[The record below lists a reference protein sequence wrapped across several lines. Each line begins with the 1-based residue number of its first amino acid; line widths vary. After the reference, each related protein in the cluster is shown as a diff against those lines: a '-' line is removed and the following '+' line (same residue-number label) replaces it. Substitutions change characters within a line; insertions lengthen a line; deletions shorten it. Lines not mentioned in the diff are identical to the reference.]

1 VSLWARI
8 GGDLVGMSASHAIAR
23 VVIVLAGAG
32 FVTTL
37 GLTAPLQPFAVAVML
52 ALVLLAAY
60 HPHSVLPLVAMGYL
74 LLSWVALVPAG
85 WSIASLPAALCMV
98 LVHVGAAVC
107 SATPAAAPLPAAL
120 WHLYARRLAV
130 VAGLTLLVWSA
141 APLVQLVPTPGLLP
155 ASAGF
160 LTLLGLLL
168 AYSRGLGRTSAGQ
181 PRSRVTPRG

>member
-1 VSLWARI
+1 MSVWSRF
-8 GGDLVGMSASHAIAR
+8 GGDLVTMSSSHAAAR
-23 VVIVLAGAG
+23 GVIVLAGVG
-32 FVTTL
+32 FVAS
-37 GLTAPLQPFAVAVML
+37 LTAAGPLSGPAASVML
-52 ALVLLAAY
+52 GLVLLAAWY
-60 HPHSVLPLVAMGYL
+60 PHTVLPLVATGYL

-85 WSIASLPAALCMV
+85 WSIASLPAALCIV

-168 AYSRGLGRTSAGQ
+168 AHSRGLGRTSAGQ